1 MAISNL
7 TLFLGSKVK
16 YVGQRSNEGKYN
28 NLSVSSITLHLSVYL
43 KPDLGGR
50 CVFMILKGRFSSG
63 VEGAL
68 TGKIIDDFR

>member
-1 MAISNL
+1 MDICDL
-7 TLFLGSKVK
+7 ILFVGSKAK

-50 CVFMILKGRFSSG
+50 CLFVISIFLLGQRSSM
-63 VEGAL
+63 
-68 TGKIIDDFR
+68 